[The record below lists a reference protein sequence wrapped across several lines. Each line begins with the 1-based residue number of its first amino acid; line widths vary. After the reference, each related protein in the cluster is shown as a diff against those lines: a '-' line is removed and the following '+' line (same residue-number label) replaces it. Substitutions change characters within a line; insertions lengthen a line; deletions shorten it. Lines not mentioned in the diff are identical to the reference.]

1 MQRFSTLCYTQHRL
15 QISFA
20 SVTETIQDCRQR
32 FENGVNATADRD
44 DVDHDD
50 QLTHIAKGGY
60 DMAIV
65 KSGVASNGAR
75 WRIHDDAYAG
85 QPPEEL
91 ERRRKAACEVA
102 YSILV
107 SVAQNNAAI
116 PQDEE
121 QE

>member
-1 MQRFSTLCYTQHRL
+1 M
-15 QISFA
+15 
-20 SVTETIQDCRQR
+20 TETIQDCRQR

-60 DMAIV
+60 DMAII